1 MSGLVAFAVALA
13 TATSAQ
19 TPDAETARS
28 DAALQQK
35 MEQTIQAC
43 IRKKAASPYICR
55 ASAYA
60 TALSQG
66 YSPERAA
73 RLTGFKRK

>member
-1 MSGLVAFAVALA
+1 MFELVAFALALA
-13 TATSAQ
+13 TASPAK
-19 TPDAETARS
+19 TPNAKDDHS
-28 DAALQQK
+28 DAAIQQK
-35 MEQTIQAC
+35 MEGIIQAC
-43 IRKKAASPYICR
+43 IRERAASPYICR